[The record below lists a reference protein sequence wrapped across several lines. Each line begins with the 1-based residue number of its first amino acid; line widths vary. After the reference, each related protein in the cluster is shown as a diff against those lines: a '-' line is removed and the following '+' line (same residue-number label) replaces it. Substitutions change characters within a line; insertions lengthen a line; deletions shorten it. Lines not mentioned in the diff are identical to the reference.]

1 MATATHNNR
10 IFAPPSTLLSSFV
23 KENYWGQASQ
33 RKGEKKVDTAY
44 RKNFYLTF
52 PFVPVYFL
60 PSDCSIDTV
69 PRSLGPTGLDKTS
82 ITYFKQF
89 FTVRLSHCIWMCH
102 ALCKPVLILCI
113 HAILFTLLFLP
124 CVNEILILCFAGFI
138 STSQLPHVS
147 ELKLDAAAMFFG
159 SCFVGKAFRGNI
171 CDHGCIKCQA

>member
-1 MATATHNNR
+1 MKGCK
-10 IFAPPSTLLSSFV
+10 APSALSSSP
-23 KENYWGQASQ
+23 Q
-33 RKGEKKVDTAY
+33 
-44 RKNFYLTF
+44 
-52 PFVPVYFL
+52 L
-60 PSDCSIDTV
+60 PSQGGTI
-69 PRSLGPTGLDKTS
+69 PRQGPHLDPHPASPSHSLGPTGLGKTS